1 MTTASGD
8 TVGAAGWLI
17 AVLLAIF
24 LIVLLLPATRN
35 ACLRQAGEP
44 RVSGDNPYEPPAA
57 PGGRPAAG
65 RPQRC
70 CRALQRSL
78 ALLFAGG
85 VLAVLMLEIASA
97 PAPVR
102 LIEHVDMLA
111 VVLAAVL
118 VGLGLWR
125 HSPWGWWIGLLGG
138 GAVLVQLALRV
149 KREGQLAPGPG
160 LWFSGVMAVAFLAVL
175 LLPRTIRAFTR

>member
-1 MTTASGD
+1 
-8 TVGAAGWLI
+8 
-17 AVLLAIF
+17 
-24 LIVLLLPATRN
+24 
-35 ACLRQAGEP
+35 
-44 RVSGDNPYEPPAA
+44 VSGGNPYEPPAA
-57 PGGRPAAG
+57 RVADRQPDAPTVLPRIAA
-65 RPQRC
+65 
-70 CRALQRSL
+70 AL
-78 ALLFAGG
+78 ALVFAGG
-85 VLAVLMLEIASA
+85 ILAVLMLEIASA

-125 HSPWGWWIGLLGG
+125 YSPWGWWIGLLGG
-138 GAVLVQLALRV
+138 GYVLVQLTLRV
-149 KREGQLAPGPG
+149 QRDGQLAPDPG